1 MQKNTIGRIDEA
13 FQELIEQSQRSIFVR
28 GALAIETLIFFALA
42 KINAGLLPSTGTF
55 DRRSR
60 LKTKWER
67 DLANNVG
74 ATGASAVLLDY
85 TRREEK
91 GLSAR
96 LTRRIRR
103 MMHHSVDLQPF
114 QATVQI
120 LNIEI
125 DDDEEDDLDQDQDEE
140 ELGYRLPSPP
150 TSPIRSAT
158 SKKTPAPHTRQP
170 SKSSRSSKASRS
182 GRKRNSAVAANRSN
196 SPLVVM
202 YTPMSFPPSPGA
214 RANLLS
220 DFSSA
225 THKLLTKASSILQ
238 DEAEQ
243 RRATAVRNRTHSN
256 VNEDRLSDLSN
267 TSTNRSRSGSVR
279 SRSGSVAV
287 IQFGVG
293 TDLKHPDIK
302 IQCGGHLVEYS
313 PSLSSSSSSTPASNN
328 NACATVR
335 SSMPLSMNEDVNI
348 YYEYHLSHLSNTKT
362 SDINNLQIGV
372 GLQTAGMRLFEC
384 ASGNNS
390 GRSRGKRCCG
400 ALFSKQTGLKLGTT
414 IGILCKVR
422 HSPNQE
428 VCTTTIHFSL
438 NGQPLDTL
446 TDSITVKNTEQLW
459 PSLSLSSNVMVLG
472 LFSSSDLRY
481 PPDDAKDVVGLD
493 GVSV

>member
-60 LKTKWER
+60 LKTKWQG

-125 DDDEEDDLDQDQDEE
+125 DDDEDDVDQDQDEE

-158 SKKTPAPHTRQP
+158 SKKTLAPHTRPP

-182 GRKRNSAVAANRSN
+182 ARKRNSAVAANRSN

-256 VNEDRLSDLSN
+256 ANEDRLSDLSN
-267 TSTNRSRSGSVR
+267 TSTNRSRSGSR
-279 SRSGSVAV
+279 STSGGRGLSV
-287 IQFGVG
+287 G
-293 TDLKHPDIK
+293 
-302 IQCGGHLVEYS
+302 
-313 PSLSSSSSSTPASNN
+313 
-328 NACATVR
+328 ACASASV
-335 SSMPLSMNEDVNI
+335 SISAS
-348 YYEYHLSHLSNTKT
+348 
-362 SDINNLQIGV
+362 IG
-372 GLQTAGMRLFEC
+372 
-384 ASGNNS
+384 
-390 GRSRGKRCCG
+390 
-400 ALFSKQTGLKLGTT
+400 
-414 IGILCKVR
+414 
-422 HSPNQE
+422 
-428 VCTTTIHFSL
+428 
-438 NGQPLDTL
+438 
-446 TDSITVKNTEQLW
+446 
-459 PSLSLSSNVMVLG
+459 
-472 LFSSSDLRY
+472 
-481 PPDDAKDVVGLD
+481 
-493 GVSV
+493 